1 MIRSL
6 LKAIFSVVV
15 LCFCCNINHARS
27 CDTIPVFP
35 TMKIGNKWIEL
46 GISGSSGS
54 FIKGTYI
61 RLNNGLNH
69 VDEKIVNRSI
79 NFDGSYN
86 WGRRRGRF
94 GIGIKGAF
102 GSIIFTEKIDH
113 FNGFNFT
120 AIGVYGVVEGKLIG
134 MKYGMFYINHLPDES
149 YTYPIDRLPILNI
162 RLGKIRS
169 YYLDLNVNDGIG
181 MGIFPEPFFSFGFF
195 NYGFNDQ
202 SGMRKLR
209 IALSGI
215 EEASSAPLATVGFQH
230 PISQAP
236 LLFAGTVHF
245 GKEKLFCNLGI
256 RYRFDRS

>member
-6 LKAIFSVVV
+6 IKTTFSIIV
-15 LCFCCNINHARS
+15 LCYCCNFIFAYS
-27 CDTIPVFP
+27 CDTIPIFP
-35 TMKIGNKWIEL
+35 TMKTGNKWIEL
-46 GISGSSGS
+46 GVSGSSGS
-54 FIKGTYI
+54 FIKSRYI
-61 RLNNGLNH
+61 SSNVLTHL
-69 VDEKIVNRSI
+69 DEKIENRSI

-86 WGRRRGRF
+86 WGMRRGRF
-94 GIGIKGAF
+94 GIGIKSAF
-102 GSIIFTEKIDH
+102 GSIIFTEKVDH

-120 AIGVYGVVEGKLIG
+120 AIGVYGVLESKLIG
-134 MKYGMFYINHLPDES
+134 LKYGGFYINYLYDES
-149 YTYPIDRLPILNI
+149 YTFRADQLPILNI
-162 RLGKIRS
+162 RLGKVRS

-195 NYGFNDQ
+195 NFGFNDQ
-202 SGMRKLR
+202 SGMRKIRL
-209 IALSGI
+209 ALSGI
-215 EEASSAPLATVGFQH
+215 EEAKDTPLATVGFQH

>member
-1 MIRSL
+1 
-6 LKAIFSVVV
+6 
-15 LCFCCNINHARS
+15 
-27 CDTIPVFP
+27 
-35 TMKIGNKWIEL
+35 MKTGNKWIEL
-46 GISGSSGS
+46 GVSGSSGS
-54 FIKGTYI
+54 FIKGRYFGTNI
-61 RLNNGLNH
+61 RYH

-86 WGRRRGRF
+86 WGMRRGRF

-120 AIGVYGVVEGKLIG
+120 AIGAYGVLEGSLMG
-134 MKYGMFYINHLPDES
+134 LKYGMVYINHLYDES
-149 YTYPIDRLPILNI
+149 HTFRADRLPILNI
-162 RLGKIRS
+162 RLGKSRS
-169 YYLDLNVNDGIG
+169 YYLDFNLNDGIG
-181 MGIFPEPFFSFGFF
+181 MGLFPEYFYSFGFF

-202 SGMRKLR
+202 SGMRR
-209 IALSGI
+209 IRLALSANEQGTNTL
-215 EEASSAPLATVGFQH
+215 LATVGFQH

-256 RYRFDRS
+256 RYRFDRG